1 LGPYSGGRSGDER
14 TNCVSGAKF
23 SGIHHVVLNVR
34 DLDTSVRWY
43 SDVLDFS
50 LLFPW
55 DTDSFERRILRHPS
69 GVVIGLTKHKH
80 ADANEAFSE
89 RRTGLDHLAFAVE
102 TQAELEAWIARLTD
116 AGVTHSGIKV
126 TPTTGFTLIAFRD
139 PDNIQL
145 EMYLT
150 QAAAAR

>member
-1 LGPYSGGRSGDER
+1 
-14 TNCVSGAKF
+14 VSKANF
-23 SGIHHVVLNVR
+23 SGIHHVALNVR
-34 DLDTSVRWY
+34 DLDASVRWY
-43 SDVLDFS
+43 SEVLDFS

-55 DTDSFERRILRHPS
+55 DSDSFERRLMRHPS

-80 ADANEAFSE
+80 ADADAEFSE

-116 AGVTHSGIKV
+116 AGVEHSGIKV

-145 EMYLT
+145 EMYLAESAT
-150 QAAAAR
+150 AR